1 MDRFIIFEALKQ
13 LIKESQA
20 LFEHLD
26 FNPIDVLLAPIY
38 IASIN
43 HSQQK
48 YIKKSPSNIWNHV
61 KGLAQIYLRPVKHV
75 FTPKSNEKIKGIQKP
90 IIFFPTEPTHVI
102 QFTPVWAELEKKNI
116 KYLILTTKRHIF
128 ENQKKINRPI
138 IWITPFGKEI
148 SVKGYSN
155 FSENIQK
162 FIGNKVSS
170 TSENA
175 LILNTIG
182 KISSNQLKYI
192 HSLSNRVQKILDDY
206 LPIAVVPGYDITPEG
221 RLLTVLAKK
230 RNIPSYC
237 IMHGSITGEPLD
249 TMHIVDHFCLFGEAA
264 KRDLIEKGVP
274 AEQLVVTGAP
284 YLDHFHH
291 QQTGIHPIL
300 KNKLSLSEDK
310 PYFLIAMSGPG
321 HSTSYAHFQLLLE
334 TIFSTA
340 SRLPSAQWVI
350 KMHPKDR
357 LANYHNILHQN
368 PNHSIHIIEHTYKG
382 FPTSIFEWLQGATAL
397 ITGSS
402 TVALEAMSV
411 KIPVV
416 TIDLM
421 SEYQKVD
428 FIEMDTTIHV
438 SNKSQFQM
446 AIKNLL
452 SSKSIY
458 HERQVN
464 AANYI
469 SDYFHKTKESAAEKI
484 VRLIYNNGI
493 PQQDINSAALN
504 KDFIIE

>member
-1 MDRFIIFEALKQ
+1 MDRFVIFKTLQQ
-13 LIKESQA
+13 LIHESQA

-26 FNPIDVLLAPIY
+26 FNPIDVLLSPIY
-38 IASIN
+38 IEIIN

-48 YIKKSPSNIWNHV
+48 YIKKSSSNIWSHV

-75 FTPKSNEKIKGIQKP
+75 FTPKSNEKVKGIQKP
-90 IIFFPTEPTHVI
+90 IIFFPTEPNHVI

-138 IWITPFGKEI
+138 IWITPFGKKI

-162 FIGNKVSS
+162 FIGNKVGS
-170 TSENA
+170 TNENA
-175 LILNTIG
+175 LILNTIER
-182 KISSNQLKYI
+182 ISSNQLKYI
-192 HSLSNRVQKILDDY
+192 HSLSKRVQKILDDY

-264 KRDLIEKGVP
+264 KRDLIEKGAP

-300 KNKLSLSEDK
+300 KNKLSLSDDK

-340 SRLPSAQWVI
+340 SRFPSAQWVI

-402 TVALEAMSV
+402 TVALEAMSIN
-411 KIPVV
+411 IPVV
-416 TIDLM
+416 TMDLM

-428 FIEMDTTIHV
+428 FIDLDTTVHV
-438 SNKSQFQM
+438 SKNSELQVV
-446 AIKNLL
+446 ISNLL
-452 SSKSIY
+452 SSDPIY
-458 HERQVN
+458 DRVQKN
-464 AANYI
+464 AYNYI
-469 SDYFHKTKESAAEKI
+469 SDYFYK
-484 VRLIYNNGI
+484 
-493 PQQDINSAALN
+493 PDNSASENIVKLLYPN
-504 KDFIIE
+504 HIS